1 MEIATPNQNI
11 FHSVCPANK
20 YSSLFVQ
27 WVISPLLVITSVLV
41 PIEVFAAPQ
50 LVVAP
55 TRIIIEG
62 RTRTASINLINRGDQ
77 TGTFRITFE
86 RKRMTETGR
95 VVPIEKPVAGEIYAD
110 QIIRYAPR
118 QVTLAPGQ
126 SQVVRLMVRKPANLA
141 HGEYRSHL
149 LFQGLPPDTGK
160 NIETQVKSKSNK
172 LSIRIIPVLGISI
185 PVIVRHGITQ
195 ATVTLEKLRLEKR
208 SKDSKKAI
216 LVLTAKRSGNRSVY
230 GDFIVY
236 FTPEGGKKVTVAKS
250 GGNAI
255 YTPNTLRMVRIALQA
270 PNKVKLD
277 NGILEVVYRV
287 PAAQGD
293 KVLASASARIV
304 PLAR

>member
-1 MEIATPNQNI
+1 MEFAARNQKASR
-11 FHSVCPANK
+11 SVCPANK
-20 YSSLFVQ
+20 PFRLFVK
-27 WVISPLLVITSVLV
+27 LVTITSLV
-41 PIEVFAAPQ
+41 VASVSISIEIFAAPQ

-55 TRIIIEG
+55 TRIVIEG
-62 RTRTASINLINRGDQ
+62 RTRTASVNLINRGDQ
-77 TGTFRITFE
+77 AGTFRITFE

-95 VVPIEKPVAGEIYAD
+95 VVSIEKPVAGKIYAD

-126 SQVVRLMVRKPANLA
+126 SQVVRLMVRKPSNLA

-160 NIETQVKSKSNK
+160 NIESQVKTKSNK
-172 LSIRIIPVLGISI
+172 LSIRIIPVLGVSI
-185 PVIVRHGITQ
+185 PVIVRHGNTQ
-195 ATVTLEKLRLEKR
+195 ASVTLEKLRLENK

-230 GDFIVY
+230 GDFTVY
-236 FTPEGGKKVTVAKS
+236 FTPEGGKKVTVAQS
-250 GGNAI
+250 NGNAI
-255 YTPNTLRMVRIALQA
+255 YTPNTYRIVRISLQT

-277 NGILEVVYRV
+277 NGVLEVVYRI
-287 PAAQGD
+287 PAAKGD
-293 KVLASASARIV
+293 KVLASATARLV